1 MKVSERGVDLIK
13 NFEGL
18 RLKSYLCPAGVP
30 SIGYGSTR
38 HADGDPVRMNDR
50 PITARDAD
58 FLLRFT
64 LKSYEKAVDEAIT
77 VPLTQGQFDA
87 LVSFAYNVG
96 LGKLKGSTLLRKL
109 NAGDLQGAAAEF
121 DKWVHGGGEVLP
133 GLVKR
138 RAAEKALFL
147 S

>member
-1 MKVSERGVDLIK
+1 MHTSSDGIDLIK
-13 NFEGL
+13 GFEGF
-18 RLKSYLCPAGVP
+18 RAEPYLCPAGIAT
-30 SIGYGSTR
+30 IGYGSTR
-38 HADGDPVRMNDR
+38 YADGDAVTLDDD
-50 PITARDAD
+50 PITSRDAGV
-58 FLLRFT
+58 LLLKT
-64 LKSYEKAVDEAIT
+64 LKSYEQGVSEAVS

-96 LGKLKGSTLLRKL
+96 VGKLKGSTLLRKL
-109 NAGDLQGAAAEF
+109 NAGDYKSAATEF
-121 DKWVHGGGEVLP
+121 DKWTHGGGQVLP